1 MVSVAL
7 LLEHVDRDEGVVGDE
22 RRLEDGR
29 SARVE
34 RLFRRGDPRGAGVV
48 RQVDQHAARV
58 ARAGRFTHLAA
69 LVEQILQDLVGLELE
84 RVRLVHL
91 PPELLVALE
100 AGGETGLGEAGSLR
114 SHGAKGS
121 AGVGQEARGILGSG
135 LALDSTRSYCTETR
149 DGRWTVSPT
158 VTSRTRR
165 DGLRV
170 GAP

>member
-1 MVSVAL
+1 
-7 LLEHVDRDEGVVGDE
+7 
-22 RRLEDGR
+22 
-29 SARVE
+29 
-34 RLFRRGDPRGAGVV
+34 
-48 RQVDQHAARV
+48 
-58 ARAGRFTHLAA
+58 RAGRFTHLAA

-135 LALDSTRSYCTETR
+135 LALDSTRVLLHR
-149 DGRWTVSPT
+149 N
-158 VTSRTRR
+158 SRREV
-165 DGLRV
+165 DCEPPGD
-170 GAP
+170 AQAA